1 MKKYNFGSDPIYNTQ
16 ISQQMNAGEIAV
28 IAWGMVGFVGIIVF
42 ALVVV
47 KKQVDIKIH
56 GAPEEPK
63 APNAPKA
70 PEEPD
75 LDEPNDVD
83 DAPRNPH

>member
-1 MKKYNFGSDPIYNTQ
+1 MNT
-16 ISQQMNAGEIAV
+16 GEIAV

-47 KKQVDIKIH
+47 KKQVDVKIH
-56 GAPEEPK
+56 GAPEE
-63 APNAPKA
+63 

-75 LDEPNDVD
+75 LDEPNDDFD
-83 DAPRNPH
+83 DAPPRNPR

>member
-1 MKKYNFGSDPIYNTQ
+1 
-16 ISQQMNAGEIAV
+16 MNAGEIAV

-56 GAPEEPK
+56 GAPEEPE
-63 APNAPKA
+63 APEAPKE
-70 PEEPD
+70 PKSEPD
-75 LDEPNDVD
+75 LDEPNDDFD
-83 DAPRNPH
+83 DAPPRNPR

>member
-1 MKKYNFGSDPIYNTQ
+1 
-16 ISQQMNAGEIAV
+16 MNAGEIAV

-56 GAPEEPK
+56 GAPKEPE
-63 APNAPKA
+63 APKA
-70 PEEPD
+70 PKAPKEPKEPEAPD
-75 LDEPNDVD
+75 LDEPNDVVD
-83 DAPRNPH
+83 DAPLRNPH

>member
-56 GAPEEPK
+56 GAPKEPE
-63 APNAPKA
+63 A
-70 PEEPD
+70 PEAPEAPD
-75 LDEPNDVD
+75 LDEPNDVVD
-83 DAPRNPH
+83 DAPLRNPH

>member
-1 MKKYNFGSDPIYNTQ
+1 
-16 ISQQMNAGEIAV
+16 MNAGEIAV

-42 ALVVV
+42 ALVVI

-56 GAPEEPK
+56 RAPE
-63 APNAPKA
+63 APKA
-70 PEEPD
+70 PEAPEAPD

>member
-1 MKKYNFGSDPIYNTQ
+1 
-16 ISQQMNAGEIAV
+16 MNAGEIAV

-56 GAPEEPK
+56 GAPKEPE
-63 APNAPKA
+63 A
-70 PEEPD
+70 PEAPEAPD
-75 LDEPNDVD
+75 LDEPNDVVD
-83 DAPRNPH
+83 DAPLRNPH

>member
-1 MKKYNFGSDPIYNTQ
+1 MTKYNFGSDPIYNTQ

-42 ALVVV
+42 ALVVI

-56 GAPEEPK
+56 GAPKEPK
-63 APNAPKA
+63 E
-70 PEEPD
+70 PEAPD
-75 LDEPNDVD
+75 LDEPNDVVD
-83 DAPRNPH
+83 DAPLRNPH

>member
-1 MKKYNFGSDPIYNTQ
+1 
-16 ISQQMNAGEIAV
+16 MNAGEIAV

-56 GAPEEPK
+56 GAPKEPE
-63 APNAPKA
+63 A
-70 PEEPD
+70 PD
-75 LDEPNDVD
+75 LDEPNDVVD
-83 DAPRNPH
+83 DAPLRNPH